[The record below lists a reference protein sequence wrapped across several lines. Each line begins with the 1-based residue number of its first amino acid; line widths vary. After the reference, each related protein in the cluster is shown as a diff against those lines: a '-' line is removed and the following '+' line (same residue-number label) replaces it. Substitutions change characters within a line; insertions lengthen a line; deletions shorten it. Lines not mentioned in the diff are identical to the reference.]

1 MWDTDGYEV
10 SVRFGVDL
18 YIISQRENSK
28 GEAFKTGNFTHQMRM
43 MDAMLTALE
52 KALVG
57 FT

>member
-1 MWDTDGYEV
+1 M
-10 SVRFGVDL
+10 SVRFGVGL
-18 YIISQRENSK
+18 YIISQGKHSK